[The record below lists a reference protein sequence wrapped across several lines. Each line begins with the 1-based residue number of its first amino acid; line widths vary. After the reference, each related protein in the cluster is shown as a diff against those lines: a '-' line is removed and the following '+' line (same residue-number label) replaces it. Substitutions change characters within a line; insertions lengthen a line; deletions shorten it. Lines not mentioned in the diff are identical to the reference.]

1 MENDTQKRRQMME
14 TKDMAIAISGV
25 PKGQDFYGDEPVAN
39 YAKGLYRPEYTLA
52 KHNLFIINV
61 REEQGKYYFYY
72 SYLIP
77 NTSDSDKRSGGY
89 FALTL
94 KVKEHYCEDLS
105 RLYQLF
111 KQVCDNMVT
120 GVFLNKDKKFL
131 INAFAS
137 RKDKYEELIKR
148 FKELLASYFSN
159 SFTKLENNSGKI
171 KTDGSTLQRHVSEN
185 GCDLYSDELFACR
198 NVSLAPEIPR
208 TISLIAPLEKQLA
221 DTKLQLKNTSDAL
234 KRTTD
239 ELNRCKGENE
249 NLKRWIDELKRENEN
264 LNRRIDELKRENDKL
279 KDRKKTFSEIN
290 ERWKEMENS
299 FSEMRES
306 MRLIMPSCESM
317 GQQRREKEN
326 PVDQGVAKFKKWIS
340 GHKKWWIIGVLLVFG
355 VLLFWI
361 FYPCDK
367 AGGGNSGNTDS
378 STETATEESAQHTSR
393 AIDFELGDTLVVS
406 DTVLHAGDTVVFTLK
421 KDGRDC
427 YDGGKWA
434 ADGFSSPDN
443 STGGT
448 QRVIVKCKDTAT
460 ISFTPEKD
468 TVKYRMR
475 FPIRK
480 E

>member
-1 MENDTQKRRQMME
+1 ME

-39 YAKGLYRPEYTLA
+39 YAKGLYRPDYTLA

-61 REEQGKYYFYY
+61 REEEGKYYFYY

-111 KQVCDNMVT
+111 KQGCDKKVT
-120 GVFLNKDKKFL
+120 EVFLNKDKKFL

-137 RKDKYEELIKR
+137 RKDKCEELIKL
-148 FKELLASYFSN
+148 FKQRLASNFSS
-159 SFTKLENNSGKI
+159 SFTKLESNSVKI
-171 KTDGSTLQRHVSEN
+171 KADGQILRRHVSEN
-185 GCDLYSDELFACR
+185 GCDLYSDELFACG

-208 TISLIAPLEKQLA
+208 TISRIVPLQKQL
-221 DTKLQLKNTSDAL
+221 DNTKLRLENTSDEL

-239 ELNRCKGENE
+239 ELNRYKEENE
-249 NLKRWIDELKRENEN
+249 NMKQ
-264 LNRRIDELKRENDKL
+264 RIDESKRENDKL
-279 KDRKKTFSEIN
+279 KDRQKTFSEIN
-290 ERWKEMENS
+290 ERLKEVENS
-299 FSEMRES
+299 CSEMREAMKS
-306 MRLIMPSCESM
+306 IMPDYESM
-317 GQQRREKEN
+317 GQQRRKKEN
-326 PVDQGVAKFKKWIS
+326 PVDQGVAKFKKRIS

-378 STETATEESAQHTSR
+378 STETATEEPAQHTSHS
-393 AIDFELGDTLVVS
+393 IDFELKDTVNVS
-406 DTVLHAGDTVVFTLK
+406 DTVLRVGDTVVFTLK
-421 KDGRDC
+421 KDGRKC
-427 YDGGKWA
+427 YAGGKWA
-434 ADGFSSPDN
+434 ADGFLLPDN
-443 STGGT
+443 SARCT
-448 QRVIVKCKDTAT
+448 QRVIVIGDDKDTAT
-460 ISFTPEKD
+460 ISFTPEND

>member
-1 MENDTQKRRQMME
+1 ME

-39 YAKGLYRPEYTLA
+39 YAKGLYRQDYTLA

-137 RKDKYEELIKR
+137 RKDKCEELIEL
-148 FKELLASYFSN
+148 FKQLLASNFSG
-159 SFTKLENNSGKI
+159 SFTKLESNSGKI

-185 GCDLYSDELFACR
+185 GCDLYSDELFACG
-198 NVSLAPEIPR
+198 NVFLAPEIPR
-208 TISLIAPLEKQLA
+208 TISRIVPLQEQLA
-221 DTKLQLKNTSDAL
+221 NTNLRLKNTSEAL

-249 NLKRWIDELKRENEN
+249 NL
-264 LNRRIDELKRENDKL
+264 NRRIDELKRRIDESKRENDKL
-279 KDRKKTFSEIN
+279 KDRQKTFSEIN
-290 ERWKEMENS
+290 EWWQGMENS
-299 FSEMRES
+299 FSEMREAMKS
-306 MRLIMPSCESM
+306 IMPNYESM
-317 GQQRREKEN
+317 GQQRRKKEN
-326 PVDQGVAKFKKWIS
+326 PVDQGVAKFKKRIS

-367 AGGGNSGNTDS
+367 AGGGKSGNTDS
-378 STETATEESAQHTSR
+378 LTETATEEPAQHTSYS
-393 AIDFELGDTLVVS
+393 IDFELGDTLVVS
-406 DTVLHAGDTVVFTLK
+406 DTVLHAGDTIVFTLK
-421 KDGRDC
+421 KDGSAC
-427 YDGGKWA
+427 YDNGKWA
-434 ADGFSSPDN
+434 ADGFSSLDK
-443 STGGT
+443 SARCT
-448 QRVIVKCKDTAT
+448 QRVIVAGKDTAT

-468 TVKYRMR
+468 TVKYKMR
-475 FPIRK
+475 FPIEK

>member
-1 MENDTQKRRQMME
+1 ME

-25 PKGQDFYGDEPVAN
+25 PKGQNFHGDDEVSH
-39 YAKGLYRPEYTLA
+39 YAKGLYRSEYTSA
-52 KHNLFIINV
+52 EHNLFIINA

-111 KQVCDNMVT
+111 KQGCDKMVT
-120 GVFLNKDKKFL
+120 EVFLNKDKKFL

-137 RKDKYEELIKR
+137 RKDKCEELIKL
-148 FKELLASYFSN
+148 FKQLLASNFSG

-185 GCDLYSDELFACR
+185 GCDLYSDELFACG

-208 TISLIAPLEKQLA
+208 TISRIVPLQKQL
-221 DTKLQLKNTSDAL
+221 DNTKLRLENTSDEL

-239 ELNRCKGENE
+239 ELNRYKEENE
-249 NLKRWIDELKRENEN
+249 NMK
-264 LNRRIDELKRENDKL
+264 RRIDESKRENDKL
-279 KDRKKTFSEIN
+279 KNRQKTFSEIN
-290 ERWKEMENS
+290 EWWQGMENS
-299 FSEMRES
+299 FSVMRED
-306 MRLIMPSCESM
+306 MRTIMPNYENM
-317 GQQRREKEN
+317 GQQRRKKEN
-326 PVDQGVAKFKKWIS
+326 PVDQGVAKFKKRIS
-340 GHKKWWIIGVLLVFG
+340 GCKIWLIGVLSAF
-355 VLLFWI
+355 VLFVI
-361 FYPCDK
+361 FYLCDK
-367 AGGGNSGNTDS
+367 VGGDKSGP
-378 STETATEESAQHTSR
+378 TETATEESAQHTSHS
-393 AIDFELGDTLVVS
+393 IDFELGDTLVVS

-421 KDGRDC
+421 KDGRKC
-427 YDGGKWA
+427 YAGGKWA
-434 ADGFSSPDN
+434 ADGFLLPDN
-443 STGGT
+443 SARCT
-448 QRVIVKCKDTAT
+448 QRVIVIGDDKDTAT
-460 ISFTPEKD
+460 ISFTPEND

>member
-1 MENDTQKRRQMME
+1 ME

-25 PKGQDFYGDEPVAN
+25 PKGQNFHGDDEVSH
-39 YAKGLYRPEYTLA
+39 YAKGLYRSEYTSA
-52 KHNLFIINV
+52 EHNLFIINA

-111 KQVCDNMVT
+111 KQGCDKMVT
-120 GVFLNKDKKFL
+120 EVFLNKDKKFL

-137 RKDKYEELIKR
+137 RKDKCEELIKL
-148 FKELLASYFSN
+148 FKQLLASNFSG

-185 GCDLYSDELFACR
+185 GCDLYSDELFACG

-208 TISLIAPLEKQLA
+208 TISRIVPLQKQL
-221 DTKLQLKNTSDAL
+221 DNTKLRLENTSDEL

-239 ELNRCKGENE
+239 ELNRYKEENE
-249 NLKRWIDELKRENEN
+249 NMK
-264 LNRRIDELKRENDKL
+264 RRIDESKRENDKL
-279 KDRKKTFSEIN
+279 KNRQKTFSEIN
-290 ERWKEMENS
+290 EWWQGMENS
-299 FSEMRES
+299 FSVMRED
-306 MRLIMPSCESM
+306 MRTIMPNYENM
-317 GQQRREKEN
+317 GQQRRKKEN
-326 PVDQGVAKFKKWIS
+326 PVDQGVAKFKKRIS
-340 GHKKWWIIGVLLVFG
+340 GCKIWLIGVLSVFI
-355 VLLFWI
+355 LFWI
-361 FYPCDK
+361 FYLCDK
-367 AGGGNSGNTDS
+367 VGGDKSGP
-378 STETATEESAQHTSR
+378 TETATEASARHASYP
-393 AIDFELGDTLVVS
+393 IGFELKDTVNVS
-406 DTVLHAGDTVVFTLK
+406 DRGLRVGDTVVFTLK
-421 KDGRDC
+421 KDGRKC
-427 YDGGKWA
+427 YAGGKWA
-434 ADGFSSPDN
+434 ADGFLLPDN
-443 STGGT
+443 SARCT
-448 QRVIVKCKDTAT
+448 QRVIVIGDDKDTAT
-460 ISFTPEKD
+460 ISFTPEND